1 MTQITAASSASTPRS
16 TAAETSPLTRAPLDA
31 GILAPSLGTAPRL
44 GSNAT
49 QEAVLPDVVL
59 DMLDADSLATL
70 AQIAPIFASGDPAI
84 MLAELS
90 AAVDRETRTTDQ
102 RGVDNDTARDASA
115 AREQREA
122 TDRAERA
129 SRRAGRFLGN
139 APKWVKKLIEAVVVA
154 AAATATAM
162 SGGVAAGLAIAGA
175 VLILSAEGIGKAAE
189 KLGMSPENARW
200 LTLGCQIAGA
210 ALMAGGGLAASGATA
225 GTAAQT
231 AQSVSETVSR
241 VASSAQQIEQAVRG
255 TGNAVAT
262 RTATLATADARAA
275 GLESQEAQDALRA
288 LLDQMQASAARFERS
303 MGAAQDALEARAR
316 AQQSL
321 IERMA

>member
-1 MTQITAASSASTPRS
+1 MTQIIPSSQTTASRTSMPESALLARPIQ
-16 TAAETSPLTRAPLDA
+16 DA
-31 GILAPSLGTAPRL
+31 GALAPALGTAPRVA
-44 GSNAT
+44 GT
-49 QEAVLPDVVL
+49 QTVSPVLPDVVL
-59 DMLDADSLATL
+59 EMLDAESLATL

-90 AAVDRETRTTDQ
+90 ASVERETRSTDS
-102 RGVDNDTARDASA
+102 RSADIDNAQDARA
-115 AREQREA
+115 AREQTEA
-122 TDRAERA
+122 NERAQRA

-139 APKWVKKLIEAVVVA
+139 APKWLKKLIEVVVVA

-162 SGGVAAGLAIAGA
+162 SGGAAAGLAIAGA

-200 LTLGCQIAGA
+200 LSLGCQIAGA
-210 ALMAGGGLAASGATA
+210 ALMAGGGLAATGATA

-231 AQSVSETVSR
+231 AQSVAETVSR
-241 VASSAQQIEQAVRG
+241 VVSGANQLEEAVRG
-255 TGNAVAT
+255 AGHAVAS

-275 GLESQEAQDALRA
+275 GVESEEAQDALRT
-288 LLDQMQASAARFERS
+288 LLEHMQTSAARFTRS
-303 MGAAQDALEARAR
+303 MGAAQDAIEARAQT
-316 AQQSL
+316 QQSL